1 MSPLLRG
8 DVECIANHNRDAAP
22 LVTGIQSKQVLLKV
36 NQLALDYV
44 KKRYG
49 VENTP
54 QPKANK
60 FKGKFVK
67 RQGSVQ
73 LGPSYHHNPSLAL
86 N

>member
-8 DVECIANHNRDAAP
+8 DVELIANHNRDAIP
-22 LVTGIQSKQVLLKV
+22 LATGIQSKQVLLKV

-60 FKGKFVK
+60 FKGKVIK
-67 RQGSVQ
+67 RQNSFK
-73 LGPSYHHNPSLAL
+73 LS
-86 N
+86 